1 MITKFQGD
9 IKIRHNKKKIL
20 QKFCLNKMTE
30 AERGAEVQS
39 IQLVE
44 KYKKEEKKL
53 YREIQKLISEQA
65 HERINFTPFEDDLKD
80 KIAEL

>member
-53 YREIQKLISEQA
+53 YREI
-65 HERINFTPFEDDLKD
+65 
-80 KIAEL
+80 